1 MARRE
6 PIYSAGIAFALA
18 GLAVAVLIYIFL
30 LPNNEG
36 NSSPAPSA
44 TNANAQGAARGATG
58 DSGDA
63 FTLNLSD
70 SQLAAVKVEPVEER
84 EFPVEKEAVG
94 SIDFNED
101 METQVFTPYQGK
113 IIGLFA
119 AVGDDVKK
127 GQTLFTIDS
136 PDLLAAE
143 SNLIAAAGV
152 MELTT
157 RNLARLRELYKT
169 LAVSQHDLEQ
179 GISDQQTAEG
189 GLRAARDSV
198 RIFGKSDAEID
209 RIVADRMADP
219 TLVVPS
225 PINGRITARNAAP
238 GLFVQPGNPPPPYIV
253 ADIDTM
259 WMLANVIEID
269 SPAFRVGQQVKVRLS
284 AFPDRVFDGKITTIG
299 ATVDP
304 NTRRV
309 LVRSEINDPQHE
321 LRSGMFGNFVI
332 SIGAPVRSPA
342 VPLAGVVREGDG
354 TQTVWV
360 TADRRRFTRRTVK
373 IGQPRD
379 GYRQILEGLQVGELV
394 ATEGAVFLSNM
405 VTIAAG
411 ANEDSESSAHQ
422 TKLEAARA
430 EGHPCLWPYPPR
442 DHPVGPPGLHRRRA
456 CRLYQ
461 AEYRGLSQ
469 SGARHS

>member
-1 MARRE
+1 MAPATRKAALATVLA
-6 PIYSAGIAFALA
+6 AGIAAAAAAYTFRLFDGSSVSAL
-18 GLAVAVLIYIFL
+18 
-30 LPNNEG
+30 
-36 NSSPAPSA
+36 SA
-44 TNANAQGAARGATG
+44 TSAYAEASATG
-58 DSGDA
+58 DTADPN
-63 FTLNLSD
+63 TLNLTD
-70 SQLAAVKVEPVEER
+70 TQLAAVKVEPVETR

-113 IIGLFA
+113 IIALFA
-119 AVGDDVKK
+119 SIGDDVKK

-189 GLRAARDSV
+189 NLRAGRDAV

-209 RIVADRMADP
+209 QIVADRKADP

-225 PINGRITARNAAP
+225 PIEGRVVQRNAAP
-238 GLFVQPGNPPPPYIV
+238 GLFVQPGNPPPPYVV
-253 ADIDTM
+253 ADINTM
-259 WMLANVIEID
+259 WMLANVVEID
-269 SPAFRVGQQVKVRLS
+269 SPAFRLGQQVKVRLS
-284 AFPDRVFDGKITTIG
+284 AFPDRVYDGKVTTIG
-299 ATVDP
+299 AMVDP

-332 SIGAPVRSPA
+332 SIGAPVASPA
-342 VPLAGVVREGDG
+342 VPLSGVVREGDG

-373 IGQPRD
+373 IGDQRD

-394 ATEGAVFLSNM
+394 ATDGAVFLSNM
-405 VTIAAG
+405 VTIATG
-411 ANEDSESSAHQ
+411 AQ
-422 TKLEAARA
+422 
-430 EGHPCLWPYPPR
+430 
-442 DHPVGPPGLHRRRA
+442 
-456 CRLYQ
+456 
-461 AEYRGLSQ
+461 
-469 SGARHS
+469 

>member
-1 MARRE
+1 MARQRTV
-6 PIYSAGIAFALA
+6 YGSIAFVLA
-18 GLAVAVLIYIFL
+18 GLVLAVLTYIFL
-30 LPNNEG
+30 LSSNDG
-36 NSSPAPSA
+36 SFSPALSA
-44 TNANAQGAARGATG
+44 TSANAQATTKTAPA

-63 FTLNLSD
+63 ESLNLTD
-70 SQLAAVKVEPVEER
+70 AQLAAVKVDPAEER

-101 METQVFTPYQGK
+101 METQVFTPYQGR
-113 IIGLFA
+113 ILALFA

-179 GISDQQTAEG
+179 AISDQQTAEG
-189 GLRAARDSV
+189 NLRAARDSV
-198 RIFGKSDAEID
+198 RIFGKSDSEID
-209 RIVADRMADP
+209 AIVAARAADP

-225 PINGRITARNAAP
+225 PIDGRVVQRNAAP
-238 GLFVQPGNPPPPYIV
+238 GLFVQPANPPPPYVV

-259 WMLANVIEID
+259 WMLANVIEND
-269 SPAFRVGQQVKVRLS
+269 SPAFRVGQAVKVRLS
-284 AFPDRVFDGKITTIG
+284 AFPDRLFDGKITTIG
-299 ATVDP
+299 ASVDP

-309 LVRSEINDPQHE
+309 LVRSEISDPRHE
-321 LRSGMFGNFVI
+321 LRSGMFGNFTI
-332 SIGAPVRSPA
+332 SIGASVRSPA

-354 TQTVWV
+354 TQTIWV
-360 TADRRRFTRRTVK
+360 TADRRKFTRRTVQ
-373 IGQPRD
+373 IGDSRY
-379 GYRQILEGLQVGELV
+379 GYRQILAGLRVGELV

-411 ANEDSESSAHQ
+411 
-422 TKLEAARA
+422 
-430 EGHPCLWPYPPR
+430 
-442 DHPVGPPGLHRRRA
+442 
-456 CRLYQ
+456 
-461 AEYRGLSQ
+461 SQ
-469 SGARHS
+469 